1 MSYLPQIVAAF
12 IGLGLGLVMGMPI
25 IGLVLMVVAAG
36 VGGWLAKSQAPGSEW
51 VYWAVVG
58 LIAVLFGLSL
68 FDIPVSRFVM
78 IAPVSLGLGYFAAR
92 ITGRFTGQRETG

>member
-1 MSYLPQIVAAF
+1 MLYLPQIVAAL
-12 IGLGLGLVMGMPI
+12 IGLILGLVLGMPL
-25 IGLVLMVVAAG
+25 IGLVLMVVAAC

-51 VYWAVVG
+51 VYWAVAGV
-58 LIAVLFGLSL
+58 IAVLFALSL
-68 FDIPVSRFVM
+68 FDVPISRFVM